1 MAKLINAI
9 LSNNIERKTVTVTTD
24 QTVKQILVEAGLNY
38 DNANIVVDSVPIS
51 LAEFNKTLSEL
62 GIDDTVRISAIVKTN
77 NA

>member
-9 LSNNIERKTVTVTTD
+9 LSNNIDRKTVTVTTD
-24 QTVKQILVEAGLNY
+24 QTVKQILNEAGLNY

>member
-24 QTVKQILVEAGLNY
+24 QTIKQVLVEAGLNY